1 MEAVDV
7 DGITK
12 RELLE
17 YAKENNVPGISAA
30 DNKAD
35 IIKKIKSNR

>member
-1 MEAVDV
+1 M
-7 DGITK
+7 TK
-12 RELLE
+12 AQLLS
-17 YAKENNVPGISAA
+17 YAKENNVSEISAA